1 MADRERILKIRDL
14 NISFKTDNGNVKAI
28 RGVNL
33 DLYKGETI
41 AIVGESGSGKS
52 VTTKAIMGILASNGS
67 IDSGTIDYVWYDEY
81 TGERQ
86 ERDIVQM
93 SEREL
98 QKEIRGRKIAMVF
111 QDPMTSLNPTMTIGR
126 QVMEPMMYHYKKS
139 KQEAYQ
145 KALELL
151 ELVGITDAEKRMK
164 NYPHQLSG
172 GMRQR
177 IVIAIALSCD
187 PYVLI
192 CDEPTTALD
201 VTIQA
206 KILELIQ
213 EIQKKKNLSVIYITH
228 DLGVVAKVADYVN
241 VMYAGKIVETGT
253 INEIFYDSRHPYT
266 WGLLS
271 AMPDLD
277 TDDDELYTIPG
288 TPPNLIYEVKGDA
301 FAPRNKYALNI
312 DLRLDPPT
320 YYVPGSK
327 THKVSSWLMHE
338 NAPKVEM
345 PEALRKRLDKMKK
358 EGV

>member
-1 MADRERILKIRDL
+1 MAEREKILEVRDL
-14 NISFKTDNGNVKAI
+14 NISFRTDSGIVNAI

-52 VTTKAIMGILASNGS
+52 VTTKAIMGIMAGNGS
-67 IDSGTIDYVWYDEY
+67 IDGGSINYTWTDEN
-81 TGERQ
+81 TGERITK
-86 ERDIVQM
+86 DICQL
-93 SEREL
+93 SEKEM
-98 QKEIRGRKIAMVF
+98 QSEIRGRKIAMVF
-111 QDPMTSLNPTMTIGR
+111 QDPMTSLNPTMTIGN
-126 QVMEPMMYHYKKS
+126 QIMEPMINHYNTPKEEAYKK
-139 KQEAYQ
+139 AV
-145 KALELL
+145 ELL
-151 ELVGITDAEKRMK
+151 QLVGITNAEKRMK

-213 EIQKKKNLSVIYITH
+213 DIQKKKDLSVIYITH

-253 INEIFYDSRHPYT
+253 IDEIFYDPRHPYT

-271 AMPDLD
+271 SMPDLD
-277 TDDDELYTIPG
+277 TDDDEL
-288 TPPNLIYEVKGDA
+288 
-301 FAPRNKYALNI
+301 
-312 DLRLDPPT
+312 
-320 YYVPGSK
+320 
-327 THKVSSWLMHE
+327 
-338 NAPKVEM
+338 
-345 PEALRKRLDKMKK
+345 
-358 EGV
+358 

>member
-253 INEIFYDSRHPYT
+253 INEIFYDPRHPYT

-345 PEALRKRLDKMKK
+345 PEALRRRLDKMKK